1 MNELLAPVERNRDA
15 GTGTARWTQGAR
27 NHRSRRE
34 RFQTRILE
42 GGIGREGGR
51 LLTWSSGAEA
61 AAADERGD
69 REETLDGEVASR
81 GLGTSGV
88 VPF

>member
-1 MNELLAPVERNRDA
+1 M
-15 GTGTARWTQGAR
+15 
-27 NHRSRRE
+27 
-34 RFQTRILE
+34 
-42 GGIGREGGR
+42 
-51 LLTWSSGAEA
+51 LTWSLGA
-61 AAADERGD
+61 AAAATSRGLRTRREG